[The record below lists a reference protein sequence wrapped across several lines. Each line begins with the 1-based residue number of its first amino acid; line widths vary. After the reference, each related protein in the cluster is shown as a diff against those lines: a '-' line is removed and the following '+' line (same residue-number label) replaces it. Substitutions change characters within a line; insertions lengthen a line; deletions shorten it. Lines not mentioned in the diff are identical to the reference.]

1 MKGLFTDA
9 TFSFYT
15 GFALIVNACS
25 QANPDRG
32 NDPVEPLDSIKEA
45 INSMRVMTGEIEV
58 KENETAKVRESC
70 TTSTKI
76 LVYFFLGD
84 RI

>member
-15 GFALIVNACS
+15 GFALTVNACR

-32 NDPVEPLDSIKEA
+32 NDPVEPLDLLEQT
-45 INSMRVMTGEIEV
+45 INSIPVMTRQIEV
-58 KENETAKVRESC
+58 KENETA
-70 TTSTKI
+70 T
-76 LVYFFLGD
+76 LPGD
-84 RI
+84 IDSQKPDKF